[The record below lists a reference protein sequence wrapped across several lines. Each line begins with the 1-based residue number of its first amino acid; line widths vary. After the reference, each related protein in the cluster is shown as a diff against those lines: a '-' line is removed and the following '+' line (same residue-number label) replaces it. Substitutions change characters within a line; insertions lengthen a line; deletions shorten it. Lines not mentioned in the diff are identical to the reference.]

1 MKTDTIADM
10 LTRIRNGC
18 ASKNKYVRVPL
29 TRLTKKIA
37 HILWE
42 EKFIL
47 SYEEYNR
54 DGSRG
59 TSPLKEH
66 SKSLWGGT
74 LILRLKYVKI
84 GLERESFIGG
94 LQRISKT
101 SRREYTKA
109 RNMPRL
115 LGGVGRYVLST
126 TRGLMTDRRALELGV
141 GGEVLF
147 SVYSR
152 Y

>member
-1 MKTDTIADM
+1 
-10 LTRIRNGC
+10 
-18 ASKNKYVRVPL
+18 
-29 TRLTKKIA
+29 
-37 HILWE
+37 
-42 EKFIL
+42 
-47 SYEEYNR
+47 
-54 DGSRG
+54 
-59 TSPLKEH
+59 
-66 SKSLWGGT
+66 
-74 LILRLKYVKI
+74 LKYVKI

-126 TRGLMTDRRALELGV
+126 TRGLMTDRKALKLGV

>member
-1 MKTDTIADM
+1 MVSSDAMKMAEVLEPLGFKLATE
-10 LTRIRNGC
+10 
-18 ASKNKYVRVPL
+18 KYLPI
-29 TRLTKKIA
+29 KEPI
-37 HILWE
+37 IQEPIIQEPIIE
-42 EKFIL
+42 EKF
-47 SYEEYNR
+47 S
-54 DGSRG
+54 
-59 TSPLKEH
+59 
-66 SKSLWGGT
+66 WGGT

-84 GLERESFIGG
+84 GLERKSFIGG

-126 TRGLMTDRRALELGV
+126 TRGLMTDRKALELGV